1 MSKVKPKAAAAHRG
15 CLTARHW
22 QDIRQGARLA
32 RSEGVTIIIHNV
44 TVTVG
49 PVTRGHQPQPQDN
62 STATTGR
69 GGRGQQ
75 LKESI
80 SKACEYP
87 TAEQHEQQPSK
98 RQREQQRSLLRLHD
112 HQQAKA
118 CGARWAPLVQNLL
131 RKERAIS
138 RADVWTTHMRY
149 RIELRDKM
157 SGFLA
162 RALRFLRKGALAKGD
177 KPPLVVRDSSLAQSN
192 VSGALAAGWLRRFA
206 THYRVRLNTHA
217 AFRTMLPVALRNFLF
232 DYIQARDIEAAHTVL
247 RMEPASPNLDL
258 SSPGRQST
266 IAPSPPP
273 ESSSDEQRGAKRACK
288 KPKGS
293 RSGRR

>member
-1 MSKVKPKAAAAHRG
+1 MRCASCAKV
-15 CLTARHW
+15 LW
-22 QDIRQGARLA
+22 QK
-32 RSEGVTIIIHNV
+32 VT
-44 TVTVG
+44 
-49 PVTRGHQPQPQDN
+49 
-62 STATTGR
+62 
-69 GGRGQQ
+69 
-75 LKESI
+75 
-80 SKACEYP
+80 
-87 TAEQHEQQPSK
+87 
-98 RQREQQRSLLRLHD
+98 
-112 HQQAKA
+112 
-118 CGARWAPLVQNLL
+118 
-131 RKERAIS
+131 S
-138 RADVWTTHMRY
+138 R
-149 RIELRDKM
+149 
-157 SGFLA
+157 
-162 RALRFLRKGALAKGD
+162 
-177 KPPLVVRDSSLAQSN
+177 PLVVRDSCLAQSK

-232 DYIQARDIEAAHTVL
+232 DYIQARDVEAAHTVL